1 MSANQPQNRPTWWND
16 RTLFTYHAARSNYIT
31 TIWNWLMTF
40 LTKLAEPFLFL
51 CILYYGYELLPGV
64 TPPPPSL
71 DATVFTLQQATL
83 DIGGLGLLKTAQQE
97 GLDRRSLP
105 VRVGLTLIGLM
116 IANVVLMM
124 LKKAIPGF
132 DTSIPEA
139 ILLIARAV
147 MCVLYGYAIHSLRK
161 EDQGP
166 QAVVKSADVHDRL
179 DQIDDAFGYW
189 VAETQITLAA
199 LAQQLAQ
206 VARIAAENQSATIEQ
221 HQGLLHLG
229 QAMGQQ
235 GLDLRADLRGVQD
248 AIPALMRAQ
257 SHVIIAEVEGQFR
270 QALTALPV
278 VPSYEEPLQ
287 QMQGQIATI
296 LEALKPPIE
305 EEEEE
310 PSLETNITLFEAAK
324 VRHQQ
329 QESERES
336 ELESPPSPRITVKLP
351 DETPPTT
358 KRASKRQ
365 TANARGTA
373 QEKARRIIKRNPGI
387 GPAEL
392 AKKTGITPQYASR
405 ILKQQSS

>member
-1 MSANQPQNRPTWWND
+1 MDANQQQNRAAWWND
-16 RTLFTYHAARSNYIT
+16 RTLFAYHFSRSNYIT
-31 TIWNWLMTF
+31 ASWNWLMTF
-40 LTKLAEPFLFL
+40 LTKVAEPFLFL
-51 CILYYGYELLPGV
+51 CILYYGYELLPGIKQ
-64 TPPPPSL
+64 PPASL
-71 DATVFTLQQATL
+71 DAAVFILQQATL

-97 GLDRRSLP
+97 GLDRKSLP

-132 DTSIPEA
+132 DTDIPEA

-179 DQIDDAFGYW
+179 DQIDDA
-189 VAETQITLAA
+189 LAA
-199 LAQQLAQ
+199 SQC
-206 VARIAAENQSATIEQ
+206 ATAEQ
-221 HQGLLHLG
+221 HQGLLRLG

-248 AIPALMRAQ
+248 AIPALMQAQ

-270 QALTALPV
+270 QALTTLPV

-287 QMQGQIATI
+287 QMQEQIAAL
-296 LEALKPPIE
+296 LEALKPSVE

-310 PSLETNITLFEAAK
+310 PSHETNITLFEAAK

-329 QESERES
+329 QESEPAP
-336 ELESPPSPRITVKLP
+336 ELESPASARITVKLA
-351 DETPPTT
+351 DETSPKT
-358 KRASKRQ
+358 KRSSKRQ

-373 QEKARRIIKRNPGI
+373 QEKARRIIKRNPDI
-387 GPAEL
+387 APAEL

-405 ILKQQSS
+405 ILKQYSS